1 MYDIEL
7 SSAAVHDYKKIP
19 DSEIEKI
26 NRAIDQLEKNPRPAG
41 YKKLQGR
48 NAYRVR
54 AGNYRII
61 YEIKDSGLIILVIR
75 IRHRSEVYKNMQ

>member
-1 MYDIEL
+1 MYEIEL

-19 DSEIEKI
+19 NSEVEQI
-26 NRAIDQLEKNPRPAG
+26 NDAIDQLEINPRPAG
-41 YKKLQGR
+41 YKKLQNR

-61 YEIKDSGLIILVIR
+61 YEIRDSELFILVIR
-75 IRHRSEVYKNMQ
+75 IRHRSDVYKNMP

>member
-1 MYDIEL
+1 MYEILL
-7 SSAAVHDYKKIP
+7 SSAAVQDYKKIS
-19 DSEIEKI
+19 DSELEKI
-26 NRAIDQLEKNPRPAG
+26 NKTIDQLEKNPRPQG

-61 YEIKDSGLIILVIR
+61 YEIKDKELIILVIR
-75 IRHRSEVYKNMQ
+75 IRHRSDVYKHMT

>member
-1 MYDIEL
+1 MYEIFL
-7 SSAAVHDYKKIP
+7 YSAAIQDYKKIP
-19 DSEIEKI
+19 DNELENI
-26 NRAIDQLEKNPRPAG
+26 NKTIDQLEKNPRPRG

-61 YEIKDSGLIILVIR
+61 YEIKDKELIILVIR
-75 IRHRSEVYKNMQ
+75 IRHRSDVYKHMA